1 MKLDLSIIIVS
12 YNTKKYL
19 RDCLNSLYSNTRGVK
34 FEVIVVDNHST
45 DGSQQ
50 MLAKHFPKVKLI
62 KSQQNLGFG
71 RANNLGAKQAKGKYL
86 LFLNPDT
93 LISPDSIKE
102 SIKLADQTS
111 KLGALTIRLLFAD
124 STIQPTGGYF
134 PTLFRLLAWH
144 TALDELPVLKHLI
157 GPIHPPASFYT
168 HSFEPDWITGAFML
182 IPSPVFNKV
191 SGFDEHI
198 FMYGEDLELCYRL
211 KQLGYKVIYSN
222 SPSIT
227 HLQSKASSSQFAL
240 ISEITGIKYFYKKHK
255 PSWQLPLVNIIFKL
269 GSLLRLLLFGIILG
283 DDAKKQAYHQALKL

>member
-12 YNTKKYL
+12 YNTKKFL
-19 RDCLNSLYSNTRGVK
+19 RDCLNSLYTNTKGVK
-34 FEVIVVDNHST
+34 FEVIVVDNRST

-50 MLAKHFPKVKLI
+50 MLVKHFPKVKLI
-62 KSQQNLGFG
+62 RSDQNLGFG

-93 LISPDSIKE
+93 LIAPDSIKE
-102 SIKLADQTS
+102 SIELANQTT
-111 KLGALTIRLLFAD
+111 KLGAMTIRLLFD
-124 STIQPTGGYF
+124 DGSIQPTGGYF
-134 PTLFRLLAWH
+134 PTLLRLLAWH
-144 TALDELPVLKHLI
+144 TGLDELPILKQLL

-182 IPSPVFNKV
+182 IPNNIFKEVG
-191 SGFDEHI
+191 GFDKQI
-198 FMYGEDLELCYRL
+198 FMYGDDLELCYRL
-211 KQLGYKVIYSN
+211 KQQGRKVIYSS

-240 ISEITGIKYFYKKHK
+240 TSEITGIKYFFAKHK
-255 PSWQLPLVNIIFKL
+255 PSWQQPLVNIIFKL

-283 DDAKKQAYHQALKL
+283 DDAKKQTYRQALKL